1 MSRAQRAC
9 LHNSSHLH
17 GCSIPH
23 AGPHYPSEPV
33 HPQIPN
39 SRITGSE
46 FPTLPNSS
54 HLVPLNPSSS
64 SEDLCPPSRS
74 ASPLSPAS
82 PDIPHCSGHSSKGA
96 SRRGADSHRGLGSGW
111 KPTRAGP
118 AGRKQSAS
126 FLLVPFLTTSSQ
138 MLDSM
143 HKTST
148 PGRRR
153 AKGSWGQSEQ
163 LCSCELPHPGLVP
176 SPLPAQESSHPAAF
190 TSSAPSLT
198 QPISFQSL
206 WPLDRLR
213 LSPLGPEWTSS
224 LQTVKIKQK
233 GDQEG
238 RCPEQTKPLKPGW
251 HGVWG

>member
-1 MSRAQRAC
+1 MAVPFHTLDLIIPPNQSTLRSLTPGSQAQNSPPC
-9 LHNSSHLH
+9 LILPTWS
-17 GCSIPH
+17 
-23 AGPHYPSEPV
+23 PS
-33 HPQIPN
+33 
-39 SRITGSE
+39 
-46 FPTLPNSS
+46 TLPPPPKTSVLPAALLPPCPQPPLIS
-54 HLVPLNPSSS
+54 HTVL
-64 SEDLCPPSRS
+64 
-74 ASPLSPAS
+74 
-82 PDIPHCSGHSSKGA
+82 DIPQKELQGEGLTA
-96 SRRGADSHRGLGSGW
+96 TEVLGLGGSQPGLA
-111 KPTRAGP
+111 RQG
-118 AGRKQSAS
+118 GKQSAS

>member
-1 MSRAQRAC
+1 MSRAQRVC
-9 LHNSSHLH
+9 LFNSSHLH

-64 SEDLCPPSRS
+64 SEDLCPPSPS

-96 SRRGADSHRGLGSGW
+96 LRRGADSHRGLGSGW

-118 AGRKQSAS
+118 AGRE
-126 FLLVPFLTTSSQ
+126 TISQ
-138 MLDSM
+138 
-143 HKTST
+143 
-148 PGRRR
+148 
-153 AKGSWGQSEQ
+153 
-163 LCSCELPHPGLVP
+163 
-176 SPLPAQESSHPAAF
+176 LPASAFLDHIQPDARFNAQNVHP
-190 TSSAPSLT
+190 
-198 QPISFQSL
+198 
-206 WPLDRLR
+206 W
-213 LSPLGPEWTSS
+213 
-224 LQTVKIKQK
+224 
-233 GDQEG
+233 
-238 RCPEQTKPLKPGW
+238 
-251 HGVWG
+251 